1 MRIISG
7 KYRGK
12 KLKEFNLSTTK
23 PTLDRVKES
32 IFNLVQFDVFDA
44 VVLDLFAGTGAL
56 GIEAISRGA
65 KQTYLVDN
73 NVQAIKIIQEN
84 LKGIDGDY
92 KVINQNY
99 EIFLNSTKQKFDLV
113 LLDPPYATNYGL
125 NAIDLLVSNGLL
137 SDDAIIIFETSFEN
151 AIDLNIKGFKI
162 DKKKYGTVA
171 VYKLVKE

>member
-125 NAIDLLVSNGLL
+125 NAIDLLVSNDLL